1 MLFTSRLK
9 GVVFSITSRAAI
21 DLSNEMPLE
30 ESRFLIDFCRRAT
43 NDAWCFVG
51 EKSILM
57 KSGSKVIVHRDENG
71 DVVAMIIA
79 PITGNKQKSSS
90 EILSAITNS
99 KFDVHSMSS
108 NCEMK
113 LSSPTTITNAV

>member
-1 MLFTSRLK
+1 
-9 GVVFSITSRAAI
+9 
-21 DLSNEMPLE
+21 MPLE

-43 NDAWCFVG
+43 NAWCFVG
-51 EKSILM
+51 DESILM

-71 DVVAMIIA
+71 EVVAMIIA
-79 PITGNKQKSSS
+79 PVTGNEQKSSS

-113 LSSPTTITNAV
+113 LSSPTTISKNV